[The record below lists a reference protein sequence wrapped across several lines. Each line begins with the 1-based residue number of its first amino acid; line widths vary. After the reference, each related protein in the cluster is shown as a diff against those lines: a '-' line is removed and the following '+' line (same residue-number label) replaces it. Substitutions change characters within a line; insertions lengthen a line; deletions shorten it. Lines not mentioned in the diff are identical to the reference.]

1 MKMYILQSLTIP
13 CEIGK
18 IHINICFFKIKC
30 IVNQEEF
37 NMACFIVPGTEAI
50 VTTAITKIVEKKE
63 KKEACS
69 SEIEGSMEAIKEEK
83 ALPFSRKL
91 KWLNNMLWGGTALLA
106 FEHVWHGEVTPF
118 FPFLTAA
125 GNAQDAVQML
135 KEMATA
141 GVAMALV
148 VTVVWVGMVAI
159 ASGIEKKAVKELES

>member
-1 MKMYILQSLTIP
+1 M
-13 CEIGK
+13 
-18 IHINICFFKIKC
+18 
-30 IVNQEEF
+30 NQEEF

-63 KKEACS
+63 KKE
-69 SEIEGSMEAIKEEK
+69 EK
-83 ALPFSRKL
+83 VLPFSRKL
-91 KWLNNMLWGGTALLA
+91 RWLNNMLWGGTALLA

-141 GVAMALV
+141 GVGMAVV
-148 VTVVWVGMVAI
+148 VTAVWVGMVAI
-159 ASGIEKKAVKELES
+159 ASGVEKKAAKEAEVKGLER